1 MRAGFFSSSAKPQIS
16 PTPTA
21 ISSAS
26 EISVATTVA
35 SLSTAQVIDELL
47 AGKMT
52 RDEAIRQIER
62 LMTPR

>member
-1 MRAGFFSSSAKPQIS
+1 MLREAVPI
-16 PTPTA
+16 
-21 ISSAS
+21 AS
-26 EISVATTVA
+26 EVSAATTVA

-52 RDEAIRQIER
+52 RDEAIRQFER